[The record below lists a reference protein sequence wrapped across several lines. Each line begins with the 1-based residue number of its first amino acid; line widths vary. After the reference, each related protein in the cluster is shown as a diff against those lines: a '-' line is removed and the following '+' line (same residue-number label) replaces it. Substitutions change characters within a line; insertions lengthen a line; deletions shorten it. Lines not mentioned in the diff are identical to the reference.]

1 MVYYSH
7 VRCEGASII
16 KTSGGA
22 IMEKNAD
29 LGQNLVTREECVLVI
44 IDLQERLLPVIAE
57 KEIIIQNTLRILKFG
72 QLLDIP
78 VVITEQE
85 KLGPTLDEIASE
97 ALGVH
102 PLGKVHFNCFMS
114 AEFDHRI
121 KQLEKKILILAGVEA
136 HICVAQTAL
145 YALPLFKVHIVADAV
160 GSRSLENRNIALERM
175 RQSGATITT
184 TEMFIYEILQRAGT
198 DKFKAALQLVK

>member
-7 VRCEGASII
+7 VRCEGALTI

-22 IMEKNAD
+22 IMEKNAC
-29 LGQNLVTREECVLVI
+29 LGLNLVTREECVLVI

-57 KEIIIQNTLRILKFG
+57 KEIIIQNILRILKFG

-85 KLGPTLDEIASE
+85 KLGPTLAEIASE
-97 ALGVH
+97 AVGVH

-121 KQLEKKILILAGVEA
+121 KQLEKKTLILAGVEA
-136 HICVAQTAL
+136 HICVTQTAL
-145 YALPLFKVHIVADAV
+145 YALPLFKVHIVSDAV
-160 GSRSLENRNIALERM
+160 GSRSLENRNIAIERM